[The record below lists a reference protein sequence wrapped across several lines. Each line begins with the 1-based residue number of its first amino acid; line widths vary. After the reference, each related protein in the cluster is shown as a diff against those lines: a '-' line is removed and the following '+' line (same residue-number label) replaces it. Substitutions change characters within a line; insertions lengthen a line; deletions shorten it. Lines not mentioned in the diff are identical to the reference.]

1 MPDSRKREEKMER
14 TEKKYGIE
22 YIGMQ
27 ERINNPPLLMF
38 NDLQTGTTF
47 AVEHLRGLPEKM
59 KEIKARFA

>member
-1 MPDSRKREEKMER
+1 MER

-27 ERINNPPLLMF
+27 ERINNPQLLMF
-38 NDLQTGTTF
+38 NDLQTKTTF
-47 AVEHLRGLPEKM
+47 VVEYLGDLPEKM